1 MKRIRYIIFAFIL
14 SFAFI
19 LKINAFSVTGP
30 TVVNSNSN
38 FNVTVEA
45 SGLTGRF
52 DISTTGSISGG
63 KSIWLEDN
71 STVLTFYAGTAGS
84 GSIVVTAK
92 DVDENGNE
100 FTGKRILYVTVKDK
114 SSNNASAGQGSSSGK
129 SGNSKNNNS
138 KNNTK
143 TPSVDINKKYN
154 SNNFLKSLSI
164 DGYELDPLFD
174 KNKLEYN
181 VMLNVD
187 TKLVKIN
194 AETEDSQASI
204 TGAGEVDVVDGINK
218 IEIIVT
224 AENGNERRYVINAT
238 VKELDPINV
247 KVDGKKYT
255 VVRKKGQVENIPV
268 GFTETT
274 IKIGD
279 QDVCAYQS
287 EIAKI
292 LLVALKDNEGNIKLF
307 IYDKN
312 KNSYTSCPLLL
323 QHPHGRSCHTMCRL
337 SSRLSRTSFPVPIA
351 HR

>member
-1 MKRIRYIIFAFIL
+1 
-14 SFAFI
+14 
-19 LKINAFSVTGP
+19 
-30 TVVNSNSN
+30 
-38 FNVTVEA
+38 
-45 SGLTGRF
+45 
-52 DISTTGSISGG
+52 
-63 KSIWLEDN
+63 
-71 STVLTFYAGTAGS
+71 
-84 GSIVVTAK
+84 
-92 DVDENGNE
+92 
-100 FTGKRILYVTVKDK
+100 
-114 SSNNASAGQGSSSGK
+114 
-129 SGNSKNNNS
+129 
-138 KNNTK
+138 
-143 TPSVDINKKYN
+143 
-154 SNNFLKSLSI
+154 
-164 DGYELDPLFD
+164 
-174 KNKLEYN
+174 
-181 VMLNVD
+181 MLNVD

-204 TGAGEVDVVDGINK
+204 TGAGEVDVVDSINK

-307 IYDKN
+307 MIKI
-312 KNSYTSCPLLL
+312 KIHILPLWKLKVEKLTCLFLIRRKSRFQLTLL
-323 QHPHGRSCHTMCRL
+323 RQVLR
-337 SSRLSRTSFPVPIA
+337 
-351 HR
+351 